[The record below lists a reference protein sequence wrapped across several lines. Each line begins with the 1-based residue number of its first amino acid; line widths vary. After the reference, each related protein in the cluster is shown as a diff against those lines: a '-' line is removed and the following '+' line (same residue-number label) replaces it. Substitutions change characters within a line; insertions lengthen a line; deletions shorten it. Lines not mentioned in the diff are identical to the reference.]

1 MKEDKEAAEALR
13 AMERAARIARRQAAE
28 KNLKMP
34 VWKNGAIVYIDP
46 KEEPPSGVTEA
57 SP

>member
-1 MKEDKEAAEALR
+1 MKEDQETALALR

-34 VWKNGAIVYIDP
+34 IWKNGAIVYIDP
-46 KEEPPSGVTEA
+46 RDETQPENHEA
-57 SP
+57 LP